1 MAFAQEIFHSAKVL
15 FIHRKMLLELCP
27 ITRVRWENAAGKN
40 EAYRA
45 WALKL
50 GLDS

>member
-15 FIHRKMLLELCP
+15 FIHREMLLELCP
-27 ITRVRWENAAGKN
+27 ITCVRRENTGGKS

-45 WALKL
+45 WVLKL